1 MIQDESLTEPVPL
14 YSVATGRATDD
25 ELAALFAILQ
35 ASANTDTLKAGTDR
49 PLAGGWKSYYRTI
62 RQPAAPGREAWR
74 TSIRF

>member
-1 MIQDESLTEPVPL
+1 M
-14 YSVATGRATDD
+14 TGEEVRFTVVGPDATDE
-25 ELAALFAILQ
+25 ELAALFAVLQ
-35 ASANTDTLKAGTDR
+35 TRSVTEKLKAGTDR